1 VTWIPMSDGHLL
13 REAVREAGPAPHPT
27 ETMPS
32 DLFLTRRCGM
42 LERENERLLNLIAS
56 AVARLHGDD
65 DRMEVADF
73 LERDAA
79 PW

>member
-1 VTWIPMSDGHLL
+1 MTAADWANLDPSGHVANRPL
-13 REAVREAGPAPHPT
+13 PHPT

-32 DLFLTRRCGM
+32 NLFLTRRCGM
-42 LERENERLLNLIAS
+42 LEREQERLLNLIAS

-73 LERDAA
+73 LEREAA
-79 PW
+79 PF